1 MATPFSP
8 PMPSLLA
15 SVQAPTDVVLPR
27 GAIVALSVA
36 AFGSGMSL
44 RVMDAMLPRL
54 AAEFSLTL
62 GAAASVIT
70 VFAVAYGLAQLLFGP
85 LGDRFGKYR
94 VVALG
99 CLACT
104 LTTAACALAP
114 SFGMLLL
121 ARTLAGAT
129 AASIIPLAMAWIGD
143 VIAYERR
150 QPVLARFLI
159 GQILGLSSGV
169 ALGGFA
175 ADHLQWRTPFVL
187 IALVFFLIAVWLLVL
202 NRRLPLQARQRH
214 QGEGSAL
221 VRMASEFGQVLALP
235 WARVILA
242 TVFAEG
248 AFLYGSFAFMVSH
261 LHQMHT
267 LSLSVAGQVV
277 MLYGL
282 GGLLFA
288 FSASGLVHR
297 LGEVGLCKWGGML
310 VALAYLVVAL
320 ADAWWWSIPAC
331 FMAGLGFYMLHN
343 TLQINATQMAPER
356 RGAAVAAFAAC
367 FFIGQSV
374 GIAANGQ
381 LMGLVGT
388 TGIIVLGALGV
399 WMVSWNF
406 VRLLRTKRRHEL
418 SQCPK

>member
-1 MATPFSP
+1 MMSP
-8 PMPSLLA
+8 PLSPPIPA
-15 SVQAPTDVVLPR
+15 APAPVQVPADVLLPR

-99 CLACT
+99 CLACA
-104 LTTAACALAP
+104 LTTVACALAP
-114 SFGMLLL
+114 SFGLLLL

-129 AASIIPLAMAWIGD
+129 AASIIPLSMAWIGD
-143 VIAYERR
+143 VVAYERR

-159 GQILGLSSGV
+159 GQILGLSGGV
-169 ALGGFA
+169 ALGGYA

-187 IALVFFLIAVWLLVL
+187 IALVFLLIAAWLLVL
-202 NRRLPLQARQRH
+202 NRRLPPQARQRR
-214 QGEGSAL
+214 QGEGSAV

-235 WARVILA
+235 WARVILV

-248 AFLYGSFAFMVSH
+248 AFLYGSFAFLAAH
-261 LHQMHT
+261 LHQLHA

-288 FSASGLVHR
+288 FSAPGLVRR

-310 VALAYLVVAL
+310 VALAFLVIAL
-320 ADAWWWSIPAC
+320 ADAWWWSVPAC
-331 FMAGLGFYMLHN
+331 FMAGLGFYMFHN

-381 LMGLVGT
+381 LIALVGT

-399 WMVSWNF
+399 GLLSWNF
-406 VRLLRTKRRHEL
+406 VRLLRTKRRHDL
-418 SQCPK
+418 AQ